1 MIGLTLNKYSHKPI
15 EVSFKELTGKEEL
28 QLATHGGTDMDEMR
42 WLVAALVTDIH
53 SNNNRMKLD
62 EMTLSDFDQCVSHLY
77 EQLYGTRVNCEVSCQ
92 FCNDGFEFDIELTE
106 FKNTIFASQND
117 YSLNEDGSYVA
128 TGHGEVFTL
137 PKVAD
142 LDDLKKYP
150 AEKWLDKFL
159 ISGNCNHEKLQE
171 YIEAAGP
178 LMSQDIS
185 AQCPNCDETNLV
197 RFDLTRYCLQSLKEE
212 QKFLLKEVHIIANKY
227 GWNLDEILL
236 LTRNVRRQFAS
247 FIIADNK
254 VLRAYS

>member
-1 MIGLTLNKYSHKPI
+1 MIGLTLHKHSEKAI

-28 QLATHGGTDMDEMR
+28 SLAKFGGTEMDEMY
-42 WLVAALVTDIH
+42 WLLEQIITDIS

-62 EMTLSDFDQCVSHLY
+62 ELTLSDFDQCVSHLY
-77 EQLYGTRVNCEVSCQ
+77 EQLYGTRVNCEVHCQ
-92 FCNDGFEFDIELTE
+92 FCNEGFEFDIELID
-106 FKNTIFASQND
+106 FKNTIFASKDD
-117 YSLNEDGSYVA
+117 YSLNEDGTYVA
-128 TGHGEVFTL
+128 TGYGEVFTL

-171 YIEAAGP
+171 HIEAAGP

-185 AQCPNCDETNLV
+185 AQCPSCDETNLV